1 MFRGLHE
8 HTIDA
13 KGRLS
18 LPVRFREQL
27 ASMNE
32 DGSDEVKFILTQG
45 LDGCL
50 TLYPLKHWQAF
61 EEKLAG
67 FSQFEASLVAIR
79 RTHLAPATEVTL
91 DKNGRLLIPPML
103 REHAGFTRDVVW
115 AGMGVKVE
123 LWDKEK
129 WHRKVNDSLAD
140 PEAVAAA
147 LAGLGL

>member
-27 ASMNE
+27 LSMND
-32 DGSDEVKFILTQG
+32 DGSEEVKFILTQG
-45 LDGCL
+45 LDRCL
-50 TLYPLKHWQAF
+50 TLYPLEQWKAF

-67 FSQFEASLVAIR
+67 LSQFEASVVAVR

-103 REHAGFTRDVVW
+103 REHAGFRRDVVW

-129 WHRKVNDSLAD
+129 WNRQVDASLSD
-140 PEAVAAA
+140 QQAVAAA